1 LLQDALESDTT
12 AYAFTERAILELAA
26 PVNVSTQ
33 ASGTYTL
40 AAQLTPA
47 SIAAGTLV
55 SSFLLHTDRASTTTN
70 YIGSITF
77 ANPILGVIVTNAA
90 LNNTGAVF
98 AAPGTTCDTTSRGLE
113 LNGMGG
119 GDVFTISSDYTTF
132 RFNFRTSSGMDEVR
146 IVTAAVPEPSTWSL
160 LAGALGGL
168 VWFRLKNRPA

>member
-1 LLQDALESDTT
+1 MRSKSDTT
-12 AYAFTERAILELAA
+12 GFVFTERAILELAA

-55 SSFLLHTDRASTTTN
+55 SSYLLHTDRESVATN

-77 ANPILGVIVTNAA
+77 STPILGVIVTNAA

-98 AAPGTTCDTTSRGLE
+98 AAPGTTYDTTGRGL
-113 LNGMGG
+113 
-119 GDVFTISSDYTTF
+119 D
-132 RFNFRTSSGMDEVR
+132 
-146 IVTAAVPEPSTWSL
+146 
-160 LAGALGGL
+160 
-168 VWFRLKNRPA
+168 